1 MSAADWSFLGRSSFF
16 FCSRPLLD
24 FFGTPE
30 APNVP
35 VAPFFSCA
43 LTSGAPSLGPGW
55 PVMMES
61 DPASSA
67 SSPRSPRSSFASFP
81 RLRFA
86 RSARFAPIGGSFLE
100 STDVTVSGDFFPGFD
115 GLKGSARCK
124 FGDQVSTPDLLEA
137 KNGKIV
143 CSSPPRPTSNRRSA
157 AGGPGYEE
165 VSFSVALNTVDF
177 VDYAGYFTYY
187 DHQLDTISPQGGQL
201 QGGSAVTIYGKRFR
215 TLVDAVGASADS
227 R

>member
-1 MSAADWSFLGRSSFF
+1 MI
-16 FCSRPLLD
+16 
-24 FFGTPE
+24 
-30 APNVP
+30 
-35 VAPFFSCA
+35 
-43 LTSGAPSLGPGW
+43 
-55 PVMMES
+55 
-61 DPASSA
+61 
-67 SSPRSPRSSFASFP
+67 
-81 RLRFA
+81 
-86 RSARFAPIGGSFLE
+86 APIGGSFLE

-201 QGGSAVTIYGKRFR
+201 QGGSAVTIYGKRFLRPLGRRRRDRLRLRRGSSLDRPLPLRRARAGGGAIALEGEPGKPDLRPFKYYGVVQSARPPGTSSCRRCRGSTRAGLLPAVRWPSTAR
-215 TLVDAVGASADS
+215 TS
-227 R
+227 RRG